1 MCFELLTIGELSHLY
16 RGLRRNTDKKRIAQ
30 FFDLHPTVFTS
41 WLHTLTY
48 IRNLCAH
55 HNRLWNRDLAIV
67 PEKLL
72 KPKGVWVSKR
82 FENNKRVFYFL
93 CILRYLLLRANP
105 KSSLPQK
112 LAGLFRKYPS
122 VPIKFIGIPSDQN
135 GRMLD
140 WESEPLWK
148 SH

>member
-16 RGLRRNTDKKRIAQ
+16 RGLRRTADKKRIAQ

-67 PEKLL
+67 LEKLL
-72 KPKGVWVSKR
+72 KPKGVWVS
-82 FENNKRVFYFL
+82 
-93 CILRYLLLRANP
+93 
-105 KSSLPQK
+105 
-112 LAGLFRKYPS
+112 
-122 VPIKFIGIPSDQN
+122 
-135 GRMLD
+135 
-140 WESEPLWK
+140 
-148 SH
+148 